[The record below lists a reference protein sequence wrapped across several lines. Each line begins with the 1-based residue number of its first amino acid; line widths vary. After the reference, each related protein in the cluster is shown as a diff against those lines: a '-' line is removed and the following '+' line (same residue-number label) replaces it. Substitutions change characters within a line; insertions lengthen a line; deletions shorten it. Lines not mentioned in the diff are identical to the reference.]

1 MYRIYPV
8 NSVFIFF
15 NLNTQCITMN
25 SGNIFTPFNE
35 EQLMPLEEKLEVVK
49 TENKFSIGI
58 PKETCLN
65 ERRTSITP
73 DCVQVL
79 VNHGHEI
86 TIESEAGKGS
96 FFTDQQYAEAGAKI
110 TNDPKE
116 AFAKDLVLKIN
127 PPTEEEIDF
136 LKANSYL
143 ISALQINLCD
153 AGYFKK
159 LAEKKVNAIGFEF
172 IADEYGQLPL
182 VRLIGE
188 IAGTASILY
197 AAELLALSNGNMLGG
212 ITGVRPTEVVV
223 VGAGIVGE
231 FAVKAALGLGASVKV
246 FDNSL
251 SKLRRLHTIIDSRVP
266 TSIIDPKELKKSI
279 RRADVVIGALTRQ
292 SQQPIITEDMV
303 LNMKKGSVIIDV
315 SIDYGK
321 VVETSELTSLEDPYI
336 IKHGVIHCGLPNL
349 TSRIPRTTTKAISN
363 FFLSYLLN
371 YDEEGGFENMFIRK
385 SEIKQSLYM
394 YKGRHTK
401 KVICDRFGLQYH
413 DINLLMF

>member
-1 MYRIYPV
+1 
-8 NSVFIFF
+8 
-15 NLNTQCITMN
+15 MN
-25 SGNIFTPFNE
+25 SGNVYTPFNE
-35 EQLMPLEEKLEVVK
+35 EQLMPVEEKLEVVK
-49 TENKFSIGI
+49 KGQKFGIGI
-58 PKETCLN
+58 PRETSHN
-65 ERRTSITP
+65 ERRTCMTP
-73 DCVQVL
+73 DTVQVL
-79 VNHGHEI
+79 VNHGHDI
-86 TIESEAGKGS
+86 VIESDAGKGS
-96 FFTDQQYAEAGAKI
+96 FFTDQQYSEAGARI

-116 AFAKDLVLKIN
+116 AFSQDLVLKVS
-127 PPTEEEIDF
+127 PPTEEEIDY
-136 LKANSYL
+136 LKTNGFL
-143 ISALQINLCD
+143 ISALQINLRD
-153 AGYFKK
+153 AEYFKK
-159 LAEKKVNAIGFEF
+159 LSEKKINAIAFEF
-172 IADEYGQLPL
+172 IADEYRQLPL

-251 SKLRRLHTIIDSRVP
+251 SKLRRLHTMIDSRVP
-266 TSIIDPKELKKSI
+266 TSIIDPKELKKSV

-292 SQQPIITEDMV
+292 NPQPIVTEDMV

-336 IKHGVIHCGLPNL
+336 IKHDVIHCGLPNL
-349 TSRIPRTTTKAISN
+349 TSRIPRITTKAISN

-371 YDEEGGFENMFIRK
+371 YDEEGGFENMLMLK
-385 SEIKQSLYM
+385 NEMKQSLYM

-401 KVICDRFGLQYH
+401 KIICDRFGLQYH